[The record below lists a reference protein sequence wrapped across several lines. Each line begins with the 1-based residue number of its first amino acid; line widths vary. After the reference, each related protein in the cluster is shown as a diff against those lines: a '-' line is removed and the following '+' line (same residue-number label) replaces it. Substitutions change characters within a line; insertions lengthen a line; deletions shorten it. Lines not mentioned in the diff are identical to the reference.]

1 MGSMVRRDILSR
13 YRGSFGGTLWTFLN
27 PLLLMATYFFV
38 FGVVLRTKFGADTS
52 RTGFVLYFLAGM
64 LPWLAFS
71 EAVGRAP
78 YVILE
83 YRSFVKKIVF
93 PLETLP
99 VNLVISGA
107 VTEAFGLVIF
117 TIGLLAVRG
126 AIPASVLWL
135 PLLLIPQ
142 ILFTA
147 GLAWIL
153 AATGVYV
160 RDLGQVTGY
169 LLTLWFFLTPI
180 CYPESS
186 LPASAVPILRFN
198 PLFVLVRAY
207 RAVFLENQAPSV
219 RGLLGLWIV
228 SGGGRGDRIRLVP
241 PSAQELR
248 GCDLVRYRVVSL
260 ASLDLVILVRHLE
273 VEFPVGPVLFRV
285 GRRVRDRVLAAHLV
299 LDFLEDVV
307 ETVLAVHFE
316 HPAAGFIRYLLQ
328 LAFSPAAAEHEAA
341 ATIGAGIAVVNAV
354 DHRVRQLGLANG
366 LVSGLAAALIDAVG
380 DHHDDLAARFALEAL
395 IRGQVDRVPQHRA
408 GLVLRRRDRSRMQPA
423 DSGRSSAA
431 VSTRLPE
438 AWANWSNPAAARN
451 PCRS

>member
-1 MGSMVRRDILSR
+1 MTGHDADLRIPLPAEEGAYSVQVAPVKDRSRFIEIAAHVGSAGKLEIGTPRVLTTSSVRRARLLRAIPKAFVLPARSLWRNRKLMGSMVRRDILSR

-38 FGVVLRTKFGADTS
+38 FGVVLRTRFGTDTS

-83 YRSFVKKIVF
+83 YRTFVKKVVF

-99 VNLVISGA
+99 INLVISGA
-107 VTEAFGLVIF
+107 VTEAIGLVIF
-117 TIGLLAVRG
+117 MIGLLAARG
-126 AIPASVLWL
+126 TIPASVLWL

-169 LLTLWFFLTPI
+169 VLTLWFFLTPI

-186 LPASAVPILRFN
+186 LPAEAIPILRFN

-207 RAVFLENQAPSV
+207 RAVFLENQAPSM
-219 RGLLGLWIV
+219 RGMIALWM
-228 SGGGRGDRIRLVP
+228 
-241 PSAQELR
+241 
-248 GCDLVRYRVVSL
+248 
-260 ASLDLVILVRHLE
+260 
-273 VEFPVGPVLFRV
+273 VG
-285 GRRVRDRVLAAHLV
+285 
-299 LDFLEDVV
+299 
-307 ETVLAVHFE
+307 
-316 HPAAGFIRYLLQ
+316 
-328 LAFSPAAAEHEAA
+328 
-341 ATIGAGIAVVNAV
+341 
-354 DHRVRQLGLANG
+354 
-366 LVSGLAAALIDAVG
+366 
-380 DHHDDLAARFALEAL
+380 
-395 IRGQVDRVPQHRA
+395 
-408 GLVLRRRDRSRMQPA
+408 
-423 DSGRSSAA
+423 AA
-431 VSTRLPE
+431 VAVMGYSWFHRLRKSF
-438 AWANWSNPAAARN
+438 ADVM
-451 PCRS
+451 